1 MRQAVAIELSDDE
14 AASFDAVK
22 LAQYGDDDAQALRDL
37 VFTWW
42 EERYLPGASG
52 APAIGD

>member
-1 MRQAVAIELSDDE
+1 M
-14 AASFDAVK
+14 FDAVK

-37 VFTWW
+37 LFTWW
-42 EERYLPGASG
+42 EERYLAAASG